1 MISYKRGFNE
11 GEASFKVESEKTER
25 HLKGRIEFFE
35 KKLDEQMEINRAPN
49 EVIDKI
55 YLREFFY

>member
-35 KKLDEQMEINRAPN
+35 KKLEE
-49 EVIDKI
+49 
-55 YLREFFY
+55 